1 MGLIIKD
8 KIPSFIV
15 GYPTISDKYDVLPAV
30 LDGTSPVK
38 FGDLVVY
45 SGTKGYYT
53 KPTTITAATQIAGFV
68 VATNVKLA
76 EDWPGKTVQVNPGE
90 AFNLL
95 FKGFMAVELG
105 STVTIA
111 SVVAGAQVAVTATGA
126 IVEHKSSGTFDVPNC
141 YFSGQ
146 YENVGTD
153 SSPKYIAEIYIR

>member
-8 KIPSFIV
+8 KLPSFIV
-15 GYPTISDKYDVLPAV
+15 GYPTVSDKYDVLPAV

-38 FGDLVVY
+38 FGDLVIN
-45 SGTKGYYT
+45 STTNGYYI
-53 KPTTITAATQIAGFV
+53 KPTTITAATNIAGFV
-68 VATNVKLA
+68 LATNVKLA

-95 FKGFMAVELG
+95 FKGFMAVALD

-111 SVVAGAQVAVTATGA
+111 EIVPGAQVAVTATGGV
-126 IVEHKSSGTFDVPNC
+126 VEAKTSGTFNVPNT

-146 YENVGTD
+146 YENVGTTD
-153 SSPKYIAEIYIR
+153 SPKYIAEIYVR